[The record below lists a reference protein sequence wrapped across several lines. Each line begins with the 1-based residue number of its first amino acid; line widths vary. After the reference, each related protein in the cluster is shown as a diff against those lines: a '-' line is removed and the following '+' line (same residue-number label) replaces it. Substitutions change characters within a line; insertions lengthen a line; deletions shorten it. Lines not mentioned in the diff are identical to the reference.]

1 RVSAKPF
8 YMPATTSMK
17 ATPLLQWLSLHLR
30 DFLPSLRRVGR
41 WSPAGIARAG
51 RAAWAQAVRARSDFW
66 AWPRKAYLKEFLQ
79 AAMLADQLREAGD
92 VVHIHAHFCHGST
105 TVAWLAS
112 IMTGIPFSFTAHAK
126 DLYMPRLNP
135 AGLLRRKMD
144 AARFVITCTDTNRE
158 FLQQQG
164 SKTPVY
170 LLYHGLSMDFCIL
183 LKERPM
189 QPAKNGKLRALAV
202 GRIIPK
208 KGFDT
213 FVEACAI
220 LQQQGVPFE
229 AIIVGESGEH
239 EEEIRRMIAGHGL
252 EAKVRLPGPMQQSQ
266 LYDEYQR
273 ATTFCLPCR
282 VLENGDRDGI
292 PNVLLEAMA
301 LGLPVVTTPV
311 SGIPE
316 LVRDEV
322 NGLLV
327 PPESPRAL
335 A

>member
-1 RVSAKPF
+1 MPDDMGRFPLESGRGAIAYVLKGYPRLSDTFITSEIYRMEQQGLRLRLYVLKPCDGEQYCEDAERVSAKPF

-158 FLQQQG
+158 FLQQ
-164 SKTPVY
+164 
-170 LLYHGLSMDFCIL
+170 
-183 LKERPM
+183 
-189 QPAKNGKLRALAV
+189 
-202 GRIIPK
+202 
-208 KGFDT
+208 
-213 FVEACAI
+213 
-220 LQQQGVPFE
+220 
-229 AIIVGESGEH
+229 
-239 EEEIRRMIAGHGL
+239 
-252 EAKVRLPGPMQQSQ
+252 
-266 LYDEYQR
+266 
-273 ATTFCLPCR
+273 
-282 VLENGDRDGI
+282 
-292 PNVLLEAMA
+292 
-301 LGLPVVTTPV
+301 
-311 SGIPE
+311 
-316 LVRDEV
+316 
-322 NGLLV
+322 
-327 PPESPRAL
+327 
-335 A
+335 